1 MYVDKAKLNDLQK
14 TAKDM
19 DTYARKLIWR
29 ILVPDADVV
38 AISARKMEGVGFIK
52 LFGKKNFDEFL
63 GKYVDQPSLT
73 FLLASHIYDTKLLLT
88 AHVRKFTQDQKSK
101 GGRWNNEPDTEVEL
115 KAKLGAAFDSK
126 MKTIRETASK

>member
-38 AISARKMEGVGFIK
+38 AISARKMEGV
-52 LFGKKNFDEFL
+52 
-63 GKYVDQPSLT
+63 
-73 FLLASHIYDTKLLLT
+73 
-88 AHVRKFTQDQKSK
+88 
-101 GGRWNNEPDTEVEL
+101 
-115 KAKLGAAFDSK
+115 
-126 MKTIRETASK
+126 